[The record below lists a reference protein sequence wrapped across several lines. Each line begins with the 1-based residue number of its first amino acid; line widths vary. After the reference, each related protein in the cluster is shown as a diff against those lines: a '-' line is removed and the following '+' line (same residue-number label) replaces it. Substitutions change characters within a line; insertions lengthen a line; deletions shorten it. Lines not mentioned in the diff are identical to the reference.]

1 MTQIQIETF
10 RVERLGY
17 KYSIISFQG
26 RRHVGNRCGPSSS
39 YFSCLQELFFFF
51 LKLKRQIKMVDYL
64 MQSTQIFVVLIN
76 SGNLNCGFV

>member
-1 MTQIQIETF
+1 MLGIGVDPAVLTSPVF
-10 RVERLGY
+10 R
-17 KYSIISFQG
+17 S
-26 RRHVGNRCGPSSS
+26 
-39 YFSCLQELFFFF
+39 FFFF